1 MFPRMHWPAAAVV
14 WYFLLILLHA
24 RSEAL
29 FGALAASGTVF
40 QWAYGTGFYLLGVVL
55 LGALARLRPD
65 WVPALRRASTILVGA
80 ALAGIDGQLHAPA
93 MGVTRLELWMT
104 ALLGLALAA
113 LSARLAPR
121 VFVRARVEGR
131 GPGN

>member
-1 MFPRMHWPAAAVV
+1 MFPRMRWPAAAVA

-24 RSEAL
+24 RSEVL
-29 FGALAASGTVF
+29 FGARTAGGTVF
-40 QWAYGTGFYLLGVVL
+40 QWVYGAGFYLLGVVL
-55 LGALARLRPD
+55 IGALARLRPD
-65 WVPALRRASTILVGA
+65 WAPALRRASTILVGA

-93 MGVTRLELWMT
+93 MGVTCLELWMS

-121 VFVRARVEGR
+121 VLVRGRAEGR